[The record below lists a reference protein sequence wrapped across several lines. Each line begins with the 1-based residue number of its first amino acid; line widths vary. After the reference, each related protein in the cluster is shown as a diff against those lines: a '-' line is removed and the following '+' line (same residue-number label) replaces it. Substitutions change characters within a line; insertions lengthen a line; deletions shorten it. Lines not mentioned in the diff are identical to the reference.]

1 MLVIYENP
9 GFEHS
14 IASILLFQ
22 EDDTAPY
29 WSDALYYFYPHVD
42 KKKILSISITERG
55 QYLTEVLR
63 NVWDDLSKELDQ
75 KFPNMEKSLSRLIK
89 FLEILKD
96 HHLITYSEK
105 KSNSNTK
112 TC

>member
-42 KKKILSISITERG
+42 KKKMLSISITERG
-55 QYLTEVLR
+55 Q
-63 NVWDDLSKELDQ
+63 
-75 KFPNMEKSLSRLIK
+75 
-89 FLEILKD
+89 
-96 HHLITYSEK
+96 
-105 KSNSNTK
+105 
-112 TC
+112 